1 MIYLDHN
8 SATKVCQSALDKIV
22 EFSKE
27 RYASP
32 FSHNKVGVELN
43 YHLENAYQMIYD
55 FIGADYDDE
64 FVFTSSGIEAVSSVL
79 FGVYYD
85 LIKKIG
91 KTHIITVQSEEAP
104 ISDTLQR
111 LKELGCVIH
120 VVSIGNDGTVDLKEL
135 EKLIGPKVA
144 LISMSWANGLTGVIH
159 PIDTIADICQQ
170 NDIRLHVD
178 ASYIL
183 GKIYLPL
190 NDIPIHYLTFSGD
203 LIHGPKSSGGIV
215 MRKNYELASIQN
227 TNRTFLDVPSL
238 MGLAAACQQCILL
251 MDSMTLEVA
260 QLRSQFEKKLKEKL
274 EEVTVLYE
282 DFPRLPNVSC
292 VAFEKVHAEALV
304 YYLNQKNVFATFG
317 SDKMQY
323 LSNFIRDDKAF
334 SAISFALSRYTTID
348 IMEKAVNIITESVL
362 ILRKMSSAL

>member
-1 MIYLDHN
+1 MMYLDHN
-8 SATKVCQSALDKIV
+8 SATKVCQSALDKMT

-27 RYASP
+27 HFASP
-32 FSHNKVGVELN
+32 FSYNKVGTELN
-43 YHLENAYQMIYD
+43 YHLENAYQLIYD
-55 FIGADYDDE
+55 FIGADYDDT
-64 FVFTSSGIEAVSSVL
+64 FVFKSSGVEAISSVL

-85 LIKKIG
+85 LIKKTG

-104 ISDTLQR
+104 ISETLQK
-111 LKELGCVIH
+111 LKDLGCVIH
-120 VVSIGNDGTVDLKEL
+120 VASIGDDGTVDLKEL

-159 PIDTIADICQQ
+159 PIDTIAEMCQK

-190 NDIPIHYLTFSGD
+190 NDIPVHYLTFSGD

-215 MRKNYELASIQN
+215 IRKNYELLSLQN
-227 TNRTFLDVPSL
+227 INRTFLDVPSL
-238 MGLAAACQQCILL
+238 MGLAAACQQCILS
-251 MDSMTLEVA
+251 MDLMTLEVA
-260 QLRSQFEKKLKEKL
+260 LLRSQFEKKLKEKL

-282 DFPRLPNVSC
+282 DCPRLPNVSC
-292 VAFEKVHAEALV
+292 IAFEKVHSEALI

-323 LSNFIRDDKAF
+323 LSNFIKEDKAF
-334 SAISFALSRYTTID
+334 SAISFALSRYTTVD
-348 IMEKAVNIITESVL
+348 IIKKAANVIAESVL
-362 ILRKMSSAL
+362 NLRKMSSAL

>member
-8 SATKVCQSALDKIV
+8 SATKVCQSALDKMV

-27 RYASP
+27 HFASP
-32 FSHNKVGVELN
+32 LSHNKIGSDLN
-43 YHLENAYQMIYD
+43 YHLENAYQLIYD
-55 FIGADYDDE
+55 FVGAEYDDA
-64 FVFTSSGIEAVSSVL
+64 FVFTSSGVEAISSVL

-85 LIKKIG
+85 VIKKTG

-104 ISDTLQR
+104 ISETLQR
-111 LKELGCVIH
+111 LKSLGCVIH
-120 VVSIGNDGTVDLKEL
+120 TVGMCDDGTVDLKEL
-135 EKLIGPKVA
+135 EKLVGPKVA
-144 LISMSWANGLTGVIH
+144 LISMSWANGLTGIMQ
-159 PIDTIADICQQ
+159 PMDTIADICQK

-215 MRKNYELASIQN
+215 IRKNYELPSLQGAHKAFI
-227 TNRTFLDVPSL
+227 DVPSL
-238 MGLAAACQQCILL
+238 MGLAAACQQCILS
-251 MDSMTLEVA
+251 MDSMTLELA

-274 EEVTVLYE
+274 EGVTIFYE
-282 DFPRLPNVSC
+282 NCPRLPNVSC
-292 VAFEKVHAEALV
+292 MAFEKVHSEALI
-304 YYLNQKNVFATFG
+304 YYLNQKNIFATFG

-323 LSNFIRDDKAF
+323 LSNLIEEDKAF
-334 SAISFALSRYTTID
+334 SAISFALSRYTTSEMIK
-348 IMEKAVNIITESVL
+348 KASSIIIESVSN
-362 ILRKMSSAL
+362 LRKMSKNL